1 MSTEN
6 NISSNGQLSA
16 NSNNWAKEKPLES
29 FIIVIR
35 GCQVMLDRDLAE
47 LYGVETK
54 RLNEQVKRNIER
66 FPKDFMFQLTK
77 AEFNILKSQIAT
89 SSWGGVRKLPY
100 AFTEQ
105 GVAMLSGILRSQTAI
120 DVNIKIMRAFIAMRR
135 FMANNTALF
144 SRLESL
150 EYHQLAMIQHQNDS
164 DKRIDELFR
173 RLDEGGTKPEQ
184 GIFFEGQIYDAY
196 LFVSNLIKQANSNI
210 ILIDN
215 YVDNSVLTLLD
226 KRNANV
232 SATIYTQKISN
243 QLQLDIIRHN
253 AQYPEI
259 KVNVF
264 KQSHDRFLCI
274 DNYVYHIG
282 ASIKD
287 LGKKWFAFSKM
298 GLLCP
303 QELIDKINNAD

>member
-1 MSTEN
+1 
-6 NISSNGQLSA
+6 
-16 NSNNWAKEKPLES
+16 
-29 FIIVIR
+29 
-35 GCQVMLDRDLAE
+35 
-47 LYGVETK
+47 
-54 RLNEQVKRNIER
+54 
-66 FPKDFMFQLTK
+66 
-77 AEFNILKSQIAT
+77 
-89 SSWGGVRKLPY
+89 
-100 AFTEQ
+100 
-105 GVAMLSGILRSQTAI
+105 
-120 DVNIKIMRAFIAMRR
+120 
-135 FMANNTALF
+135 
-144 SRLESL
+144 
-150 EYHQLAMIQHQNDS
+150 MIQHQNDS

-274 DNYVYHIG
+274 DNDVYHIG